1 MDLFDVARSCFRR
14 WYVLLP
20 LLAITAWYSYSTYS
34 SVQPVYYANTIIGL
48 APPSVRQDS
57 PTAGG
62 EIRRNGLLDVGGAS
76 LVANLTAL
84 GLREPAVV
92 DRVAAA
98 GGSPDYT
105 AKAFPTPPPNPQL
118 PMVFVEQTSADP
130 AEVTK
135 TLELVA
141 AQAEVTLRTLQQQA
155 RVPEDQMVT
164 PFVVTPPGTP
174 VAAMPTR
181 TRSTLAI
188 LAAGTG
194 LSIVVTVLVDV
205 LLTRLRSARQKP
217 VRPSTSANR
226 RDGESAYTA
235 DAGRGRE
242 SSDDGAVDAR

>member
-1 MDLFDVARSCFRR
+1 MDLFDVARSCLRR

-20 LLAITAWYSYSTYS
+20 LLAITVWYSYSTYS

-48 APPSVRQDS
+48 APPSVRQDT

-92 DRVAAA
+92 DRVVAA

-130 AEVTK
+130 AEVTR
-135 TLELVA
+135 TLEAVA

-155 RVPEDQMVT
+155 RVPDDQMVT

-174 VAAMPTR
+174 AAAMPTR
-181 TRSTLAI
+181 TRSTIAI

-194 LSIVVTVLVDV
+194 LSILFTVLVDV
-205 LLTRLRSARQKP
+205 VLTRLKGSRQPPSRSSSSEKP
-217 VRPSTSANR
+217 R
-226 RDGESAYTA
+226 RGEPPY
-235 DAGRGRE
+235 DAGGERGRAP
-242 SSDDGAVDAR
+242 SDDDAVDAR

>member
-20 LLAITAWYSYSTYS
+20 LLAISVWYSYSVYS
-34 SVQPVYYANTIIGL
+34 SVQPVYYANTVIGL

-57 PTAGG
+57 PSAGG

-84 GLREPAVV
+84 GLREPTVV
-92 DRVAAA
+92 DRVVAA

-118 PMVFVEQTSADP
+118 PMVFVEQTSSDP

-181 TRSTLAI
+181 TRSTIAI

-194 LSIVVTVLVDV
+194 LSILVTVLADV
-205 LLTRLRSARQKP
+205 LLTRLRSGRRIQP
-217 VRPSTSANR
+217 RPPISDTP
-226 RDGESAYTA
+226 RDGVPPYDV
-235 DAGRGRE
+235 DAQRE
-242 SSDDGAVDAR
+242 HEAPDDDAVDAR

>member
-1 MDLFDVARSCFRR
+1 VDLFDVARSCFRR

-20 LLAITAWYSYSTYS
+20 LLAITAWYSYSVYS

-48 APPSVRQDS
+48 APPSVRQDA

-62 EIRRNGLLDVGGAS
+62 EVRRNGLLDVGGAS

-92 DRVAAA
+92 DRVVAA

-118 PMVFVEQTSADP
+118 PMVFVEQTSSDP

-174 VAAMPTR
+174 AAAMPTR
-181 TRSTLAI
+181 TRSTVAI
-188 LAAGTG
+188 LGAGTG
-194 LSIVVTVLVDV
+194 LSILVTVLVDV
-205 LLTRLRSARQKP
+205 LITRRRSAASTTP
-217 VRPSTSANR
+217 RPPISETPG
-226 RDGESAYTA
+226 DGATPYDP
-235 DAGRGRE
+235 DAERGRAAP
-242 SSDDGAVDAR
+242 DDDAVDAR